1 MKLLFISQYFPP
13 ETGAGSARADAMVK
27 YLGRLGWEIDVICE
41 IPNYPTGVTPKK
53 YNGLYHITENRH
65 QAKVHRVWVW
75 ANPRQSLVQQLG
87 IFGTFLSSSII
98 FALKN
103 PKNYDAVYAT
113 SPPIFVGIA
122 GVIISK
128 MLKTR
133 FVIEVRDIWP
143 DAASDEGHIDE
154 SSFFYKMGRKIESW
168 IYKNADLIIPVTHRS
183 EEIIL
188 QRVNHNQSCV
198 IHNGVDLERFKV
210 TSHHSDK
217 KENKFRVGYVGSLGV
232 AHDLETVVKA
242 AKLLESDPEIE
253 FVLVGDGRNHEKLTK
268 FLDEYKPNNLDWLGE
283 KPHDEIPGYISG
295 FDVGLNPIYDS
306 EIYQTVISVKFF
318 EYLACGI
325 PVISMAR
332 GLQKDIGDK
341 SGAAVT
347 VEPENAEKLADAIRE
362 LKNDREKLRVMS
374 ANARPFVQQQ
384 FSREVMAEKL
394 SDRLKELIK

>member
-41 IPNYPTGVTPKK
+41 IPNYPTGVTPKEYK
-53 YNGLYHITENRH
+53 GLRHATENRH
-65 QAKVHRVWVW
+65 QATVHRVWVW
-75 ANPRQSLVQQLG
+75 ANPRQSIVQQLG
-87 IFGTFLSSSII
+87 IFGTFLSSTIL

-113 SPPIFVGIA
+113 SPPIFAGVA

-168 IYKNADLIIPVTHRS
+168 IYNNADLIIPVTHRS

-188 QRVNHNQSCV
+188 QRVKHNNTCV
-198 IHNGVDLERFKV
+198 IHNGVDLERFNV
-210 TSHHSDK
+210 TAHASTKDN
-217 KENKFRVGYVGSLGV
+217 NKFRVGYVGSLGV
-232 AHDLETVVKA
+232 IHDLETVVKA

-253 FVLVGDGRNHEKLTK
+253 FVLVGDGRNHDKLQG
-268 FLDEYKPNNLDWLGE
+268 FLNEYKPNNLEWLGE
-283 KPHDEIPGYISG
+283 KPHNEIADFMSS

-306 EIYQTVISVKFF
+306 EIYQTIITVKFF
-318 EYLACGI
+318 EYLACGV

-347 VEPENAEKLADAIRE
+347 VEPENGEMLAEAIRE
-362 LKNDREKLRVMS
+362 LKRNRSRLNEMA
-374 ANARPFVQQQ
+374 ANAAPFVQQQ

>member
-41 IPNYPTGVTPKK
+41 IPNYPTGVTPEK
-53 YNGLYHITENRH
+53 YSGLRHVTEHRH
-65 QAKVHRVWVW
+65 KAAIHRVWVW
-75 ANPRQSLVQQLG
+75 ANPRQSMVQQLG
-87 IFGTFLSSSII
+87 IFGTFLSSTVL

-103 PKNYDAVYAT
+103 PKKYDVVYAT
-113 SPPIFVGIA
+113 SPPIFAGVA

-128 MLKTR
+128 ILKTR

-168 IYKNADLIIPVTHRS
+168 IYNNADLIIPVTHRS

-188 QRVNHNQSCV
+188 QRVKHDQTCV
-198 IHNGVDLERFKV
+198 IHNGVDLERFK
-210 TSHHSDK
+210 S
-217 KENKFRVGYVGSLGV
+217 KEKSVNNNKFRVGYVGSLGV
-232 AHDLETVVKA
+232 IHDLKTVIKA
-242 AKLLESDPEIE
+242 AKLLESDSEIE
-253 FVLVGDGRNHEKLTK
+253 FVLVGDGRNHEKLK
-268 FLDEYKPNNLDWLGE
+268 GFLDEYKPNNLEWLGE
-283 KPHDEIPGYISG
+283 KPHDEIPGYMSG

-306 EIYQTVISVKFF
+306 EIYQTIITVKFF
-318 EYLACGI
+318 EYLACGV

-332 GLQKDIGDK
+332 GLQKDIGNK
-341 SGAAVT
+341 SGAAIT
-347 VEPENAEKLADAIRE
+347 VEPENAEQLADAIRE
-362 LKNDREKLRVMS
+362 LKNNRNKLNEMA
-374 ANARPFVQQQ
+374 ANARPFVHQQ

-394 SDRLKELIK
+394 SDQLKELIK